1 MRKRF
6 IIYLRERTRK
16 PTNLREKSMNANLIH
31 EILGGKI
38 IDKNLSGEEILVLWL
53 KDIGSQSNES
63 LKYVHDQR
71 GYAIRGVDDD
81 TPVTMKNNWDV
92 KLCFPD
98 FELLAAMMFAD
109 LLFEFSDQ
117 AGDAAVRSVVVQ
129 KLNPE
134 LVS

>member
-1 MRKRF
+1 
-6 IIYLRERTRK
+6 
-16 PTNLREKSMNANLIH
+16 MNANSIH
-31 EILGGKI
+31 EIPGGKI
-38 IDKNLSGEEILVLWL
+38 IDKNLSNEEILVLWL

-71 GYAIRGVDDD
+71 GHAIRGVDD
-81 TPVTMKNNWDV
+81 TPATMKNNWDV

-98 FELLAAMMFAD
+98 FGLLAAMMFAD
-109 LLFEFSDQ
+109 LLYEFIDQ
-117 AGDAAVRSVVVQ
+117 AVDAVVGNAAIMQ

>member
-1 MRKRF
+1 
-6 IIYLRERTRK
+6 
-16 PTNLREKSMNANLIH
+16 MNANSIH
-31 EILGGKI
+31 EIPGGKI
-38 IDKNLSGEEILVLWL
+38 IDKSLSSEEILVLWL

-81 TPVTMKNNWDV
+81 TPATMKNNWDV

-98 FELLAAMMFAD
+98 FGLLAAMMFAD
-109 LLFEFSDQ
+109 LLYEFIDQ
-117 AGDAAVRSVVVQ
+117 TVDATVNSVVVVQ

-134 LVS
+134 LAS